1 MKCVCPHCGKRIE
14 NGKIGFDLTGYIA
27 AQLMMAT
34 GFPGLTMNDDNEAA
48 AVRGGIEAV
57 FNGLS
62 KKDRLVFS
70 EEEIWNWTPIPN
82 ESAKTVK
89 MWLPFE
95 RIRNLFERY
104 NDSAM
109 TGNVIQKALE
119 WMRRGEVTL
128 TCMCFPMILEKE
140 GDGDIRFNLIRSP
153 LDQRPVVEERVC
165 PECGETL
172 SFWAGRY
179 DEICLGILGG
189 PRVSKTT
196 TLTACATAFMR
207 PGGYEGITWEGSNR
221 DAEYKNFKAGAL
233 QKYQEGRPIGATQ
246 TTKNNIPRLSFC
258 VSVRDKRTG
267 QMAGKLTLTFVDL
280 PGELNNEKGID
291 ALFFERYAHYFENVD
306 YLWYCTDPGELL
318 QLRASAQ
325 DNPLVHNLGY
335 EGDKRVLT
343 NDEIKDNM
351 RRVAALLNRN
361 GKQIPVVYILGKT
374 DSELISD
381 SENYTYH
388 LYSRNPGRDYHIAEQ
403 PFDIRFFCDEGNRVR
418 NYMISQ
424 NPDLIRTLEENFAK
438 HCYVAFSAYGFTPT
452 DAGNDSLYPFNVTV
466 PFMWMLALESKI
478 QITKYIR
485 NWRGTFEPLRY
496 YLNQAPKKE
505 LEKDYFNLFIR
516 GAYLE

>member
-1 MKCVCPHCGKRIE
+1 
-14 NGKIGFDLTGYIA
+14 
-27 AQLMMAT
+27 MMAT
-34 GFPGLTMNDDNEAA
+34 GFPGLTMNDDNEAG

-57 FNGLS
+57 FNLLS

-70 EEEIWNWTPIPN
+70 EEEIWNWMPIPN
-82 ESAKTVK
+82 ESSKTVK
-89 MWLPFE
+89 MRLPYE
-95 RIRNLFERY
+95 RIRSLFERY
-104 NDSAM
+104 NNSAM
-109 TGNVIQKALE
+109 NGNVIQKALE

-128 TCMCFPMILEKE
+128 ACMCFPMILEKE

-221 DAEYKNFKAGAL
+221 DTEYRNFKEGAL
-233 QKYQEGRPIGATQ
+233 QRYQEGRPIGATL
-246 TTKNNIPRLSFC
+246 TTKNSIPRLSFC

-291 ALFFERYAHYFENVD
+291 ALFFERYAQYFENVD

-325 DNPLVHNLGY
+325 DNPVVHNLGY

-381 SENYTYH
+381 SENYMYH

-418 NYMISQ
+418 NYMIGQ

-438 HCYVAFSAYGFTPT
+438 HCYVALSAYGFTPT

-466 PFMWMLALESKI
+466 PFMWMLAMESKI

-485 NWRGTFEPLRY
+485 NWRGAFEQIRY